1 MDTGDPTN
9 LFSNLIVLY
18 AMYLMSYFD
27 NADKFKPAFFK
38 VIKGM
43 VIVVG
48 FICFIGWLNILT
60 IEEVNNQYYIMFS
73 ETMRLGDKNI
83 LNIHIFFMILAIKMA
98 AISGIEWMFG
108 IDKDKLDKQKKQ
120 EKTSTGSKK
129 KGA

>member
-27 NADKFKPAFFK
+27 NADKFKPVFFK
-38 VIKGM
+38 VIKVM

-48 FICFIGWLNILT
+48 FICFIGWLDILT
-60 IEEVNNQYYIMFS
+60 IKEIDGQYYIVFS
-73 ETMRLGDKNI
+73 ETMRLGSNALI
-83 LNIHIFFMILAIKMA
+83 NIHTFLIVLAIKMA
-98 AISGIEWMFG
+98 IISGIEWTFG
-108 IDKDKLDKQKKQ
+108 TDKQG
-120 EKTSTGSKK
+120 EKEETSLASKT